1 MKKCVNKLIN
11 NYDIIVWFM
20 YLWFLMHNIK
30 SGWNALKIFQ
40 VFFSP
45 KN

>member
-1 MKKCVNKLIN
+1 MILL
-11 NYDIIVWFM
+11 YDLCI
-20 YLWFLMHNIK
+20 YNFLMQNIK